1 MVIRGKAATVA
12 LVRDLASRY
21 LVKFLDKPTCLTCA
35 GITSF
40 LVKD

>member
-1 MVIRGKAATVA
+1 MVIRGKAAAVA

-21 LVKFLDKPTCLTCA
+21 PVKFLDKPTCLTRA